1 MAAPPDAAPTVG
13 KRNPPISSH
22 TLHEIVTE
30 YLQCAGMR
38 EVVAD
43 MRREAEAAR
52 ATARSAET
60 RTQSTYENGA
70 TLLPSSGALEWC
82 LSPSVATRVVVRHL
96 LLDGATKLH
105 AQFHS
110 MGLPAPDAAFL
121 LYALDPNEKH
131 MWSVQDDVDA
141 VYVGRLERGGHAIPA
156 FGTLHQLIEALTHVT
171 VLPLSTR
178 SEEKL
183 LAQEEFTHAFLR
195 QHRYFA
201 SSSTVLIKLIER
213 FMVPLSVKLEF
224 DNFEAHGIS
233 VHAPGTSFSSI
244 LTTSSVGATRN
255 SEAEAVEGRAGSF
268 SPSASLWLCVC
279 RSIQMRVMSVLTLW
293 LREYPQHF
301 DDTMRHSIH
310 LFLDDCAS
318 VPQLWGDCPSQLQG
332 MIEFAR
338 ISISASAAAATQ
350 HKRGGT
356 TTARQHR
363 LCDEPPTLPSPSTTC
378 GTVTEEN
385 LFVGMQEG
393 PPCTLSQCALSDA
406 GSADEFLT
414 GCSTGSLQDVVTL
427 ALTLSVEQYAVGL
440 TSLHLRLFNMIQP
453 EHVLA
458 VAYRSFAAYLSSSA
472 FLLAPVGLFLASS
485 TDLSLWTVSV
495 LLHAAALDGH
505 RMRGARHTSSPAANF
520 VHLYQRLV
528 ELLVALVRL
537 NNLHAAV
544 AVHRGLQHPILQR
557 VTTQP
562 RVVALLPESTLQNVA
577 HLHGILGVCGSEEVA
592 RGEALESYMR
602 GIADTDVHPLLPPL
616 QHYLGKMTRLNL
628 EMPSFLSLR
637 TDELYPSTKP
647 KEKARDIVVIHWRKY
662 MFLDRMV
669 CQLKAYQV
677 EAQPTPLNT
686 AFENNFMQQK
696 RKIISD
702 HWKLAG
708 MANILLSAL

>member
-1 MAAPPDAAPTVG
+1 MVAPPDPAPTVG
-13 KRNPPISSH
+13 EHNPPITSH
-22 TLHEIVTE
+22 TLHEIVAE

-38 EVVAD
+38 EVAAD
-43 MRREAEAAR
+43 MRREAEAPR
-52 ATARSAET
+52 STTRSAET
-60 RTQSTYENGA
+60 RTQPTYEKDT
-70 TLLPSSGALEWC
+70 TLFQSAGALEWC
-82 LSPSVATRVVVRHL
+82 FSPLVATKVVVRHL

-105 AQFHS
+105 AQFRS
-110 MGLPAPDAAFL
+110 MGLPAPDATFL
-121 LYALDPNEKH
+121 RYALDQDDKH
-131 MWSVQDDVDA
+131 MWSLQDDVDA
-141 VYVGRLERGGHAIPA
+141 VYVGRAGRGGDAIPA
-156 FGTLHQLIEALTHVT
+156 FGTLHQLIEVLTHVA
-171 VLPLSTR
+171 VLPLSTC

-183 LAQEEFTHAFLR
+183 LAQEEFMHAFLR

-201 SSSTVLIKLIER
+201 SSSTVLMKLIER
-213 FMVPLSVKLEF
+213 FMVPLSVKLGF

-233 VHAPGTSFSSI
+233 VHAPGTSFSSA
-244 LTTSSVGATRN
+244 LTTSSVGPTHS
-255 SEAEAVEGRAGSF
+255 SEAEAVEGRAGRL

-279 RSIQMRVMSVLTLW
+279 RSIQMRVMAVLTLW

-310 LFLDDCAS
+310 LFLDGCSSA
-318 VPQLWGDCPSQLQG
+318 PQPWGDCPSQLQG

-338 ISISASAAAATQ
+338 IGILASATAAAQ

-356 TTARQHR
+356 TAARQHR
-363 LCDEPPTLPSPSTTC
+363 LCDEPPTLPPPSTTC

-385 LFVGMQEG
+385 LLMDVQES
-393 PPCTLSQCALSDA
+393 PPCTLSLCALSDA

-414 GCSTGSLQDVVTL
+414 GSSTGSLRDVVTL
-427 ALTLSVEQYAVGL
+427 ALTLSVKQYAVGL
-440 TSLHLRLFNMIQP
+440 TSLHMRLFNTLQP
-453 EHVLA
+453 EDVLA
-458 VAYRSFAAYLSSSA
+458 VAYRSFTAYLSSSA
-472 FLLAPVGLFLASS
+472 FLLTPVGLFLASS

-505 RMRGARHTSSPAANF
+505 QMRGAGHTSSPAANF

-577 HLHGILGVCGSEEVA
+577 HLYGILGLCGSEKVTC
-592 RGEALESYMR
+592 GDALESYMR
-602 GIADTDVHPLLPPL
+602 GIPDTDVHPLLPPL

-628 EMPSFLSLR
+628 EMPSFLSIR

-669 CQLKAYQV
+669 CQLKACQV
-677 EAQPTPLNT
+677 GAQPTPLNT
-686 AFENNFMQQK
+686 AFETHFMQQK